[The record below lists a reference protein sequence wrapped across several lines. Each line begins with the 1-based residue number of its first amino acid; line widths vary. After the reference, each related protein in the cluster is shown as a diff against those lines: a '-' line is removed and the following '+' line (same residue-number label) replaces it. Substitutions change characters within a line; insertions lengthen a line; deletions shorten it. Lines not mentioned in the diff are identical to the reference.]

1 MAKDFYETLGV
12 SKTASDDE
20 IKKAY
25 RRLARKY
32 HPDVNKEAGA
42 EEQFKEIQKAYE
54 VLSDTQKRR
63 QYDQFGE
70 AAAAG
75 QGGGFSGFGG
85 GGFGGF
91 GDFSQ
96 SFGGDMGGFAGDI
109 FDAFFG
115 GQRGGGRRSRGG
127 TQTGDD
133 LRYDLRVPFE
143 VAVNGKEYTIDIPQL
158 VTCAKCNGSGSRA
171 GTKPAICSKCGGS
184 GQVRMVQHT
193 ILGSFEQIGTCP
205 NCQGEGKVV
214 SDPCPSCQ
222 GTGRE
227 RKINKVKVKVP
238 AGVDTGIRLRVTG
251 SGNAGLRGGKPG
263 DLYIYIEVEDSP
275 IFERDGQDLYSQ
287 AAISY
292 AQAALGDT
300 INIQS
305 ATGKI
310 KVEIPAGTQP
320 GAILRLR
327 GKGLASLNGGAA
339 RGDHYLKINITVPK
353 NLSNK
358 QKNLLLNFAKEVDD
372 DIVRTDKDVKTSA
385 LREEEKPEE
394 KTRSRGFFWEE

>member
-1 MAKDFYETLGV
+1 MARDFYETLGV
-12 SKTASDDE
+12 SKTASDEE

-54 VLSDTQKRR
+54 ALSDPQKRR

-70 AAAAG
+70 AAFSG
-75 QGGGFSGFGG
+75 SGFGGGGFS

-91 GDFSQ
+91 GDFAQ
-96 SFGGDMGGFAGDI
+96 GFGGDMGGFAGDI
-109 FDAFFG
+109 FEAFFG
-115 GQRGGGRRSRGG
+115 GRGGGRRSRGG
-127 TQTGDD
+127 AQNGDD

-143 VAVNGKEYTIDIPQL
+143 AAVNGKEYTVEIPQL
-158 VTCAKCNGSGSRA
+158 VACGKCGGTGSRA
-171 GTKPAICSKCGGS
+171 GTKPSACGKCGGT
-184 GQVRMVQHT
+184 GRVRMVQHT
-193 ILGSFEQIGTCP
+193 ILGSFEQVGVCP

-214 SDPCPSCQ
+214 SDPCPHCQ

-238 AGVDTGIRLRVTG
+238 AGVETGIRLRVTG
-251 SGNAGLRGGKPG
+251 AGNTGLRGGQPG
-263 DLYIYIEVEDSP
+263 DLYIYIEVEDSAV
-275 IFERDGQDLYSQ
+275 FERDGQDLYSQ
-287 AAISY
+287 ITLSY

-310 KVEIPAGTQP
+310 KVEVPAGTQP
-320 GAILRLR
+320 SAILRLR
-327 GKGLASLNGGAA
+327 GKGLPAVNSSS
-339 RGDHYLKINITVPK
+339 RGDHYLKINIAVPK
-353 NLSNK
+353 NLSGK
-358 QKNLLLNFAKEVDD
+358 QKDMLLNFAKAVND
-372 DIVRTDKDVKTSA
+372 DIVQPNKDVKTSA
-385 LREEEKPEE
+385 LRGEEKKAEP
-394 KTRSRGFFWEE
+394 RRQRGFFWEE